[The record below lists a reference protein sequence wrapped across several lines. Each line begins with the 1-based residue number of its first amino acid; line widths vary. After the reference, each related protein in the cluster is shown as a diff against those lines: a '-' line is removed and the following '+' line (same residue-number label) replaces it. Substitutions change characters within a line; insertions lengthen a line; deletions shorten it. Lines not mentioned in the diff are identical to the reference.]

1 MIIYESIILQ
11 PVFGEVMPYMLD
23 PVGRRRTSTPE
34 EGGENFPKRETREQV
49 LPHAIN
55 NFTRLYFN

>member
-34 EGGENFPKRETREQV
+34 EGGENFPNSEQV
-49 LPHAIN
+49 LPHTIN
-55 NFTRLYFN
+55 NFTRLYFK